1 MVDDYQGQ
9 MLQAGS
15 ALKLTYVAEGLVD
28 IYPRFGPTMLWDV
41 AAGQCIIEE
50 AGGQVLWANNQQ
62 PLTYNTN
69 SMKNAS
75 FIAMNEILKNT
86 VGA

>member
-1 MVDDYQGQ
+1 MVEEYQAE

-15 ALKLTYVAEGLVD
+15 AIKLAYVAEGLVD
-28 IYPRFGPTMLWDV
+28 IYPRFGATMLWDV

-75 FIAMNEILKNT
+75 FIAMNASLKNK
-86 VGA
+86 VSA